1 MIHKI
6 NGRQYRE
13 LIDYGIRNLSI
24 QKDYVNDLNVFPVP
38 DGDTGTNMV
47 LTLRNG
53 YAAIADAELSLA
65 EAAGKFSKAVV
76 YGARGNSGVIVSQ
89 FFKGLSEQLLTL
101 KDAGVHQL
109 SEALTQGVK
118 CAYRAVANPVE
129 GTMLTV
135 MREAAEVTVVQI
147 QDGRIQ
153 SIDAL
158 IDCMLTQAEDSL
170 ARTPELLP
178 VLASA
183 GVVDSGGAGF
193 VLVLQGMKKYLAGE
207 PLSSVQVSD
216 SKTEM
221 IDYSR
226 FSRTDTFPLGY
237 CTELLLQLTDHKQ
250 APDPAE
256 LEANLQAL
264 GDSLVLAFEGD
275 KIKVHVHTHTPE
287 QVLSLCH
294 RFGEFLSLKIENMSV
309 QHSEQQNKKPRQ
321 PYITYEDK
329 DLPISVVTVAHDRS
343 MRDRFL
349 EMGAD
354 VVINCDQSCPPSTQD
369 FLEVFD
375 RIHTDA
381 ILVFPNSKNT
391 ALAAE
396 QAKTLYK
403 KSKVIVFHTTS
414 DAACYAALPMINFD
428 EEDPDGLAEQIN
440 RTLDDALAV
449 SVVMAQKTTCI
460 GGIQVQAG
468 DYVAVSGSDVLAAHP
483 SRRQA
488 AMMAANR
495 VMETRPFDVLTV
507 FTGAAL
513 SEEVSDAV
521 GQHLSEHYPYTE
533 VSFIET
539 ENDFYSL
546 VLYFEG

>member
-1 MIHKI
+1 MIHQIDGQHYKS
-6 NGRQYRE
+6 

-24 QKDYVNDLNVFPVP
+24 HKDYVNDLNVFPVP

-47 LTLRNG
+47 MTLQNG
-53 YAAIADAELSLA
+53 FAVIAEHDFTLK
-65 EAAGKFSKAVV
+65 EAAAKFAKAVV
-76 YGARGNSGVIVSQ
+76 YGARGNSGVITSQ
-89 FFKGLSEQLLTL
+89 FFKGFSEQLAMTDRADVHAIAAAL
-101 KDAGVHQL
+101 KAGV
-109 SEALTQGVK
+109 G
-118 CAYRAVANPVE
+118 CAYGAVAHPVE
-129 GTMLTV
+129 GTILTV
-135 MREAAEVTVVQI
+135 MRESTEAVVAQVADGEIHSVDELISAMLARAE
-147 QDGRIQ
+147 
-153 SIDAL
+153 S
-158 IDCMLTQAEDSL
+158 SL
-170 ARTPELLP
+170 AHTPELLP
-178 VLASA
+178 VLKSA

-193 VLVLQGMKKYLAGE
+193 MFVLQGMKKYLAGE
-207 PLSSVQVSD
+207 PLSSVQVSG
-216 SKTEM
+216 TQEAV
-221 IDYSR
+221 DYSR

-237 CTELLLQLTDHKQ
+237 CTELLLQLTDNKET
-250 APDPAE
+250 PDPDV
-256 LEANLQAL
+256 LEAALGEL

-275 KIKVHVHTHTPE
+275 KVKVHVHTHTPE

-294 RFGEFLSLKIENMSV
+294 AYGEFLSLKIENMSV
-309 QHSEQQNKKPRQ
+309 QHSEQQKQKKKQ
-321 PYITYEDK
+321 PYVTYDEK
-329 DLPISVVTVAHDRS
+329 DFPLSVVTVAHDPS
-343 MRDRFL
+343 MRERFM

-396 QAKTLYK
+396 QAKALYQ
-403 KSKVIVFHTTS
+403 KSNIIVFHTTS

-428 EEDPDGLAEQIN
+428 EDDPEGLAEQIQ

-449 SVVMAQKTTCI
+449 SVVMAQKNTCI
-460 GGIQVQAG
+460 DGIEIHTG

-483 SRRQA
+483 SRRQV
-488 AMMAANR
+488 AMMAADR

-513 SEEVSDAV
+513 SEEVRDAV
-521 GQHLSEHYPYTE
+521 SAHLSEHYPYTE
-533 VSFIET
+533 VDFIET